1 MTYFLAPFHFVFKTF
16 GIKLVLALITVSWL
30 LLALTSYLLNSLG
43 FLIAWAVTASI
54 ISSIFLLIFTDDIK
68 NMLALIKSLESGVTN
83 KDVLRFKGS
92 MLKDFEEPLLF
103 VIRTFKHNSEK
114 FDNTTTEMRFS
125 ASELTESAEKLA
137 ENTLEQSETTTS
149 TAAVITEM
157 GQNIEEVSARIRDA
171 SEAADLASQLSS
183 SGREEIVGSRQE
195 VEQVGNL
202 ATETQRLVSEL
213 AERSKNVTA
222 MSKVI
227 QEIADQTNLLSLNA
241 AIEAARAGEHG
252 RGFAVV
258 AEEVR
263 SLALR
268 SHSSAI
274 EINENI
280 NGVNDNMSGVTQSMD
295 HVITRVESC
304 IEQTRLAETKLNS
317 ISDHSRLVSEQISG
331 ITVAAEQQSVAAREI
346 SNHIETVAAKAE
358 ENSYMAKQTASVS
371 AHLYSLAKPLVE

>member
-43 FLIAWAVTASI
+43 FLIAWAVTASL